1 MSETTTVDRP
11 DVRLRPGVVYPDWS
25 VVTSD
30 AVIQALGAL
39 FDAFDLVRRWSAITV
54 VEDRLRRVI
63 LEHYGA
69 TGRPPSAP
77 EMSSATGLAPDAL
90 GGVLAGLEA
99 RDMVLL
105 DDGGGVAG
113 AYPFIEADTAHRVTL
128 GGHAINTMCA
138 IDALGVGAMYGRDIV
153 IGSRCLTCGGPV
165 RLETRD
171 RGAALERYTPART
184 VVWLGTGYAG
194 GCAANSACR
203 SMAFFCSDD
212 HLASWREDGGAE
224 GFRLSIDEGLQV
236 GRALFQ
242 PLLAP
247 ARDSA

>member
-1 MSETTTVDRP
+1 MPETATVDRP
-11 DVRLRPGVVYPDWS
+11 GVRLRPGVEYPDWS

-30 AVIQALGAL
+30 AVVEALTAF
-39 FDAFDLVRRWSAITV
+39 FDAFDLVRSWSAIGE

-69 TGRPPSAP
+69 TGGPPSARQ
-77 EMSSATGLAPDAL
+77 MSSASGLAPDAL

-128 GGHAINTMCA
+128 GGHTINTMCA
-138 IDALGVGAMYGRDIV
+138 IDALGVGAMYDRDVV
-153 IGSRCLTCGGPV
+153 IASRCLECGGPIHV
-165 RLETRD
+165 ETHDCGR
-171 RGAALERYTPART
+171 ALKRYTPART

-194 GCAANSACR
+194 GCAAKSACK

-212 HLASWREDGGAE
+212 HLASWRKDGGGE
-224 GFRLSIDEGLQV
+224 GFRLSIDEGLQA

>member
-1 MSETTTVDRP
+1 MPETATVDRP
-11 DVRLRPGVVYPDWS
+11 GVRLRPGVEYPDWS

-30 AVIQALGAL
+30 AVVEALTAF
-39 FDAFDLVRRWSAITV
+39 FDAFDLVRRWSAIGE

-69 TGRPPSAP
+69 TGGPPSARQ
-77 EMSSATGLAPDAL
+77 MSSASGLAPDAL

-128 GGHAINTMCA
+128 GGHTINTMCA
-138 IDALGVGAMYGRDIV
+138 IDALGVGAMYDRDVAIA
-153 IGSRCLTCGGPV
+153 SRCLECGGPV
-165 RLETRD
+165 RIETRE
-171 RGAALERYTPART
+171 RGAALKGYTPART

-194 GCAANSACR
+194 GCAAKSACKT
-203 SMAFFCSDD
+203 MAFFCSDD
-212 HLASWREDGGAE
+212 HLASWREDGGGE
-224 GFRLSIDEGLQV
+224 GFRLSIDEGLQA